1 MFRTSIFLTIA
12 LAIAAMGSAVTPVS
26 AFSSQVFGARNEQV
40 YTHYHPI
47 TSVQTRMYPPPPRKK
62 K

>member
-12 LAIAAMGSAVTPVS
+12 LAVAAMGFAITPVS
-26 AFSSQVFGARNEQV
+26 ALSSQAFGARNEQV
-40 YTHYHPI
+40 SAHYHPI